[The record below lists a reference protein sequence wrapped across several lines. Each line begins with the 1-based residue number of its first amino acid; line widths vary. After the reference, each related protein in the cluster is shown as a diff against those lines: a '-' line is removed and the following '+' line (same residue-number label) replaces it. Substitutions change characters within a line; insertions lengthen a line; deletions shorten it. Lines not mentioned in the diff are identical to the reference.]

1 MTVEQLGKAQM
12 DLRNPVL
19 AVMAE
24 TLTEAEIRNSGIPTM
39 YREMQAFG
47 LPKPIFENRRDAFVV
62 TFFNR
67 RRSAGT
73 EVEVA
78 APTAQDLLD
87 FCEIPRTRAEIA
99 AFLGI
104 ATVGYVQRRYI
115 VPLLA
120 SGILH
125 MTLPDMPRSRKQR
138 YYTRREDSVREDF
151 PS

>member
-1 MTVEQLGKAQM
+1 
-12 DLRNPVL
+12 
-19 AVMAE
+19 
-24 TLTEAEIRNSGIPTM
+24 M

-47 LPKPIFENRRDAFVV
+47 LPEPIFENRRDAFVV

-78 APTAQDLLD
+78 APTTQALLD

-115 VPLLA
+115 APLLA

-138 YYTRREDSVREDF
+138 YYTRREGSVREDF
-151 PS
+151 P